1 MTTTRTMTMTMTSGT
16 MTKNGTKHQPLII
29 ENGKDMRD
37 PNFDEHDESKDKES
51 ANAISSIK

>member
-1 MTTTRTMTMTMTSGT
+1 